1 MITTIGAT
9 DLKELRVA
17 LVDDSLLIQDYIK
30 RALLRIRG
38 CNLVGI
44 ASDGFEG
51 LLMIQMLRPDVV
63 LLDVRMPLKNG
74 IEVLSELRKTNS
86 TVIVIMFTADSSP
99 GLKEKCL
106 REGANYFVDKAE
118 FRQLTDIFVE
128 LQTR

>member
-1 MITTIGAT
+1 M
-9 DLKELRVA
+9 KELRIA

-30 RALLRIRG
+30 RALMRIKG

-44 ASDGFEG
+44 ASDGLEG

-86 TVIVIMFTADSSP
+86 TIIVIMFTADSSP
-99 GLKEKCL
+99 GLREKCL
-106 REGANYFVDKAE
+106 REGANYFVDKTE
-118 FRQLTDIFVE
+118 FRQLIEIFVE
-128 LQTR
+128 LQSR